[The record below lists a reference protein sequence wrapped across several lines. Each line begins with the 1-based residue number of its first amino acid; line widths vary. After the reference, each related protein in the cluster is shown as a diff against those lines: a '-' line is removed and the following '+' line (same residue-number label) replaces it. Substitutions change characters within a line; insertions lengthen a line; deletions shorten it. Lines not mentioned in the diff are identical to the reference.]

1 MGNYIKCVIHCQV
14 NYPTYIYFFV
24 PKMPSDL
31 HSFSLKLPIQI
42 SLIIIVLFLQAQRAY
57 SVVFL
62 VFREFRAPC
71 CYHLFKTPALAD
83 SVVMVINCEIH
94 PGSGC
99 VCALQPPG
107 KFTLHSDP
115 GIRLSF
121 QVRVCRGAEP
131 LALSHRRLWQ

>member
-71 CYHLFKTPALAD
+71 CYHLFRIPALAD
-83 SVVMVINCEIH
+83 SVVMVINCEMH
-94 PGSGC
+94 PGRSVHYSLQVNSLCTLTLESGC
-99 VCALQPPG
+99 PS
-107 KFTLHSDP
+107 KSE
-115 GIRLSF
+115 S
-121 QVRVCRGAEP
+121 AEEQSP
-131 LALSHRRLWQ
+131 WH